1 MINQTG
7 GDGYTLDVNKAN
19 INNLPEVTKI
29 NTDCSSAPIA
39 EPVNFN
45 NTLEVQT
52 ANQVG
57 AGANENP
64 YKYMYDVIS
73 GQKVLTKSLE
83 GKNMLKNYVKMYNL
97 LNN

>member
-7 GDGYTLDVNKAN
+7 GDGYTLDVSKPN
-19 INNLPEVTKI
+19 INNLPEVTKV
-29 NTDCSSAPIA
+29 NTDCGSAPIA
-39 EPVNFN
+39 EPVNFK

-57 AGANENP
+57 AGSESP
-64 YKYMYDVIS
+64 YKYIYDVIS
-73 GQKVLTKSLE
+73 GEQVLTKSLE